1 MHLHVLFFFKYIL
14 ASALFEEPIFSVIN
28 VYLFNPSQFQL
39 IFWFYHKLI
48 VCFFHRD
55 HPFSTQGFF

>member
-28 VYLFNPSQFQL
+28 VYLFNPQFQL